1 MHVNKETFDKFEHT
15 FEHTKRRRRIIFF
28 ELKVLQTSFD
38 GHQPIKLKR
47 ETYFH
52 HWITSFQIGA
62 NFVISKMIQFNKFFR
77 SEYTFYSDLL
87 LRLRYSW
94 LSAVLAASNSKQI
107 IKKIGKKHQKKVCKY
122 KVTQKKPLI
131 KILAKNLLLIQLPV
145 CCVGRLE
152 LSAVSGH

>member
-1 MHVNKETFDKFEHT
+1 MVCPQKNISTKQIFSGSESTLLQTRMHLFDDIGLSHIWNVSFSSLLIEPLLHFHNSNQDCSNLSLILMIFYFNLFWSEIKQCMSIRNAVTFDKFEHT

-62 NFVISKMIQFNKFFR
+62 NFVISKMI
-77 SEYTFYSDLL
+77 
-87 LRLRYSW
+87 
-94 LSAVLAASNSKQI
+94 
-107 IKKIGKKHQKKVCKY
+107 
-122 KVTQKKPLI
+122 
-131 KILAKNLLLIQLPV
+131 
-145 CCVGRLE
+145 
-152 LSAVSGH
+152 